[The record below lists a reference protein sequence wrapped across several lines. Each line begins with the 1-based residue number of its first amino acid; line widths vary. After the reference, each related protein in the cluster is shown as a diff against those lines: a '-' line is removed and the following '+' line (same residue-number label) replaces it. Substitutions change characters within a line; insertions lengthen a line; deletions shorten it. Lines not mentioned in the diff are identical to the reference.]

1 MVTKHKTQMKPTI
14 WFWCPFKQKFR
25 CGPGWVDYKSGVRRL
40 ERGFQILWNGELCV
54 FSGDHWMVGNLE
66 VSIAGFHEKL
76 RESDPDASIEAA
88 LSRTTQNPF
97 PKDDILAMRSFLGRP
112 ISTLLFLHL
121 NAVIEANKVPYKAP
135 KKATYI
141 LCWRFD
147 RDNATEDQ
155 LRRIQ
160 LLVEWRGG
168 REAAHVSLSWESEEM
183 LHAGYETLLLGFWK
197 RVGGREQML
206 RREG

>member
-1 MVTKHKTQMKPTI
+1 
-14 WFWCPFKQKFR
+14 
-25 CGPGWVDYKSGVRRL
+25 
-40 ERGFQILWNGELCV
+40 
-54 FSGDHWMVGNLE
+54 MVGNLK
-66 VSIAGFHEKL
+66 VSIAGFHMKL

-121 NAVIEANKVPYKAP
+121 NAVMAANKGPYKTP

-168 REAAHVSLSWESEEM
+168 RLSWESEEM
-183 LHAGYETLLLGFWK
+183 LHAGYETLLSGFWK